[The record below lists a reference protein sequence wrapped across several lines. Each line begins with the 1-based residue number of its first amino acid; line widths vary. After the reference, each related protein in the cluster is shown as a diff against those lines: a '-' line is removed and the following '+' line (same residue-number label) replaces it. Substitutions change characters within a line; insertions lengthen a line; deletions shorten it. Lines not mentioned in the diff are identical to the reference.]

1 MEELS
6 NSYDIIILGTGL
18 GSSLLAGALGRIG
31 KNVLQLDRND
41 YYGSDYASF
50 TAKEI
55 QNKKLS
61 TRINVEKCELE
72 QENRVTINLGL
83 GFSKHSCLFIV
94 WKEYKLIVNYNF
106 ELFLIVNHW
115 LNN

>member
-72 QENRVTINLGL
+72 QENRVTINLGS
-83 GFSKHSCLFIV
+83 GFRSIV
-94 WKEYKLIVNYNF
+94 VYLSSQKSINLLLIITLSYF
-106 ELFLIVNHW
+106 
-115 LNN
+115 